1 MNTVAQAPTQHK
13 RIAYH
18 ATLGDT
24 HGTAIRT
31 VRGEVYFLAD
41 DDRVTRLY
49 DADIPALI
57 LHGRVD
63 LSAEAKIADMH
74 ARTDL
79 AILDAARMAA

>member
-1 MNTVAQAPTQHK
+1 MNTVPQAQPQHK

-18 ATLGDT
+18 ATWRDT
-24 HGTAIRT
+24 HGTAIRNH
-31 VRGEVYFLAD
+31 RGEVWFVTD

-49 DADIPALI
+49 DADAPALI

-79 AILDAARMAA
+79 AQLDAARMAA

>member
-1 MNTVAQAPTQHK
+1 MATLPQAQMQHK

-18 ATLGDT
+18 ATWHDT
-24 HGTAIRT
+24 HGTAIRNH
-31 VRGEVYFLAD
+31 RNEVYFVSD

-49 DADIPALI
+49 DADAPALI

-63 LSAEAKIADMH
+63 LSAEARRVDME

-79 AILDAARMAA
+79 AILNAVRMAA